1 MKTKCFLVLVFVFT
15 VLLSACG
22 NLSGDG
28 NKTTGLSSKISPKQ
42 TIQIAFEALKNGD
55 SKKFN
60 QFIQYNDRREGVFVY
75 KDNKLFGNN
84 LDETEKEFIK
94 NFSYD
99 IGEVKENGNVTTA
112 QVKITNRDLSNAY
125 KDIPHYKDA
134 DNPLIEAIKNS
145 DNKMVTSNLKITLN
159 KTDGMWKIQ
168 MDAALAD
175 ALCGGL
181 LKKMLHGF
189 LYNIM

>member
-1 MKTKCFLVLVFVFT
+1 MKTKFFLLVLVFVFT
-15 VLLSACG
+15 VSLSGCG
-22 NLSGDG
+22 NLSDEG
-28 NKTTGLSSKISPKQ
+28 NKTTSLSSKISPKQ

-55 SKKFN
+55 FKKFN
-60 QFIQYNDRREGVFVY
+60 QFIQYNEQREGVFVY

-84 LDETEKEFIK
+84 LDGEGKKLIESVFL

-112 QVKITNRDLSNAY
+112 QVQITNRDLSNVH
-125 KDIPHYKDA
+125 KDILRYTDA

-145 DNKMVTSNLKITLN
+145 DNKMITTNLKITLN
-159 KTDGMWKIQ
+159 KTDGIWKIQ
-168 MDAALAD
+168 MDTALTD

-181 LKKMLHGF
+181 LAK
-189 LYNIM
+189 

>member
-1 MKTKCFLVLVFVFT
+1 MKKIFSFLVLVFVFT
-15 VLLSACG
+15 ISLSACG
-22 NLSGDG
+22 NLSDEG
-28 NKTTGLSSKISPKQ
+28 NRTTDLSSKISPKQ

-60 QFIQYNDRREGVFVY
+60 QFIEYKERREGVLIY

-84 LDETEKEFIK
+84 LDGKGKELIESIFS

-112 QVKITNRDLSNAY
+112 QVKITNRDLSNVE
-125 KDIPHYKDA
+125 KDMLRYTNPG
-134 DNPLIEAIKNS
+134 NPLIEAIKNS
-145 DNKMVTSNLKITLN
+145 DNKMITTNLKITLN
-159 KTDGMWKIQ
+159 KIDGIWKIP
-168 MDAALAD
+168 MDEALTD

-181 LKKMLHGF
+181 LAK
-189 LYNIM
+189 